1 MGSRKGARR
10 GYSARLPLSDTS
22 LLASSGPPPCNQANA
37 REVQECHECPATITG
52 QRRIKVRLDG
62 PVMAI
67 FTIQGLETL
76 IPEELL
82 APFTQEAVDVILEDV
97 ANSTKDWWAAEA
109 QAELHS
115 SKGDYI
121 RGLQD
126 VEMSPGQAVLALVGV
141 VPNIVEQ
148 GQGQTDMR
156 TTLLGPNVP
165 ISPEGEFGK
174 HLTIRPDMTTGFYRS
189 IPFRHGLPG
198 STGQA
203 GKPMPDDVYKAAK
216 KLRGRISDPYK
227 GAAWAEGEAQE
238 AKSKRLGGEFG
249 SQYAGMIRSQKAY
262 KAFKMEGGQPKGRGV
277 QSQYTTFRT
286 ISTLQKDGW
295 IRPASPGKHFAERA
309 IEYAERTMIEA
320 LEAFSEG

>member
-1 MGSRKGARR
+1 
-10 GYSARLPLSDTS
+10 
-22 LLASSGPPPCNQANA
+22 
-37 REVQECHECPATITG
+37 
-52 QRRIKVRLDG
+52 
-62 PVMAI
+62 MAI

-82 APFTQEAVDVILEDV
+82 APFTQEAIDAILEDV
-97 ANSTKDWWAAEA
+97 ANATKDWWASEA
-109 QAELHS
+109 QAELHA

-121 RGLQD
+121 AGLQE

-148 GQGQTDMR
+148 GMGQTDMR

-165 ISPEGEFGK
+165 ISPVGERGK
-174 HLTIRPDMTTGFYRS
+174 HLTIRPDMTTGFYRA

-203 GKPMPDDVYKAAK
+203 GKPMPQDVYKAAK
-216 KLRGRISDPYK
+216 ALRARISDPYK
-227 GAAWAEGEAQE
+227 GASWAEGEAE
-238 AKSKRLGGEFG
+238 ETKSNRLGEEFG
-249 SQYAGMIRSQKAY
+249 SRYTGMIRSQKAY
-262 KAFKMEGGQPKGRGV
+262 KAFEMKGGQPRGRGV

-309 IEYAERTMIEA
+309 IEYAERTLIEA